1 LEDLLERATYFEQR
15 TGGGSGFRHDFC
27 IMHFDLFPLKRCA
40 HPNTMAD
47 AIEFEDLSEEVYIRL
62 RNLIL

>member
-1 LEDLLERATYFEQR
+1 
-15 TGGGSGFRHDFC
+15 
-27 IMHFDLFPLKRCA
+27 MHFDLFPLKRCA